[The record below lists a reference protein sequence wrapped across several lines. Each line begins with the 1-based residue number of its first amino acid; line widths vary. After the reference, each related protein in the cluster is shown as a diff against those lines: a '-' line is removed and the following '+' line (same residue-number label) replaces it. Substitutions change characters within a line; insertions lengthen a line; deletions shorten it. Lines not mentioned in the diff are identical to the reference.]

1 MFISFSC
8 ISIFEMLIH
17 VIAKTQK
24 WTEFRPKK
32 AAPDGIDPYTNVV
45 LKSHDLSPSFHI
57 SVSIY
62 IVGVF

>member
-1 MFISFSC
+1 
-8 ISIFEMLIH
+8 MLIH

-24 WTEFRPKK
+24 WTEFEPKK
-32 AAPDGIDPYTNVV
+32 AASNGLDPYTNVV

-62 IVGVF
+62 LVGVF